1 MDYRD
6 YAAPHVRQLFCFN
19 SSPERQP
26 DPMSS
31 KKVTRRDFVSASSFI
46 ALGLPVVLGRSYP
59 LFAAPAAS
67 STATYTPPQSPR
79 TTLNFNLDWKFIR
92 EDVPGAEAPAFDDA
106 AWSSVATPH
115 SFNDVDS
122 FRKLISHG
130 GGDTGTYK
138 GLSWYR
144 KHFRLPAALANHRV
158 FLEFEGMRQAGD
170 IFVNGKQVGLYEN
183 GVTAYGID
191 ITDALAPAGK
201 QNVLAVKVDNS
212 GRYTERAFCAAN
224 PKNADGTP
232 CAPTGFEWNA
242 NDFNPNHGGIN
253 RSVWLHVTGNI
264 HQTLPLYYG
273 LESQGVYIHAGNF
286 NIAKKTADVTVD
298 AEVHNTSGDRATV
311 GLSAVIVDHNG
322 RVCAQF
328 DGDPVDMVDGEK
340 SVMSA
345 TGPLAN
351 ARFWSVEDPYLYDVY
366 SILKVNGKVVD
377 VNRIETGFRKAEFK
391 GGAGTGGLYI
401 NEKFVYLKGF
411 SERSA
416 DEWAGVGAGY
426 PVWMHDYTAK
436 MIRDCHGNYMRWMH
450 VAPQKVDADS
460 YTRYGIV
467 QVCPAGDKERDVTG
481 RQWDQRVEVMRDTI
495 VYFRNNP
502 GIFFWEAG
510 NTVVAPAQMQQMVD
524 LRKQWDPDGGRVIG
538 TRGDSNNAANTA
550 TTPIAEFYGVMMAQ
564 DTGVENLPS
573 PTAIFRAYSAERRD
587 RAPIIETEDFRN
599 EGSRRMW
606 DAFSPPFY
614 KAKKGPN
621 DTWKRDGF
629 LYNSEDFALD
639 GIKQYWEYWSNRI
652 SNTDPAHSRWS
663 AYCSIYFTDEDADG
677 RQDSTEVA
685 RVSGKV
691 DAMRLPK
698 EIYFAYRVIQNPQ
711 PDLHI
716 LGHWTYPATQP
727 DGSKT
732 VKTIYVVANTES
744 VELFV
749 NGKSAGV
756 NSKPDNNWVF
766 AFPDIAFAP
775 GSIKAIG
782 KNGDKIAAQQEIT
795 TAGPAVAIRLTPIL
809 GPHGL
814 QADGEDIALIDFEA
828 IDAKGVRCPTDY
840 ARVDFT
846 CSGPAIWRGG
856 YDSGILDSTNN
867 LYLNTECGIN
877 RIAVRS
883 KLVRTTDPAPGPITV
898 TASRDGLKSAQIAFT
913 PTRVA
918 VTDGIAAFMPQH
930 PKAPAED

>member
-1 MDYRD
+1 M
-6 YAAPHVRQLFCFN
+6 
-19 SSPERQP
+19 SPR
-26 DPMSS
+26 
-31 KKVTRRDFVSASSFI
+31 KVTRREFVGASGFL
-46 ALGLPVVLGRSYP
+46 ALGLPVVLGRAYP
-59 LFAAPAAS
+59 AFAAPAA
-67 STATYTPPQSPR
+67 YTPPQSPR
-79 TTLNFNLDWKFIR
+79 TTLNFNLDWKFIGGNR
-92 EDVPGAEAPAFDDA
+92 WDPQQGKLILEEVPGDASAPGFDDS
-106 AWSSVATPH
+106 AWTSVATPH

-122 FRKLISHG
+122 FRMLISHG
-130 GGDTGTYK
+130 GGDRGTYK

-144 KHFRLPAALANHRV
+144 KHFKLPALPAGHRV
-158 FLEFEGMRQAGD
+158 FIEFEGMRQAGD
-170 IFVNGKQVGLYEN
+170 IFLNGHPVGLYEN

-191 ITDALAPAGK
+191 ITDALAPAG
-201 QNVLAVKVDNS
+201 QENVLAVKVDNS
-212 GRYTERAFCAAN
+212 GNYRERAFCAAN
-224 PKNADGTP
+224 PKNADGTD
-232 CAPTGFEWNA
+232 CVPTGFEWNA

-253 RSVWLHVTGNI
+253 RSVWLHVTGSI

-286 NIAKKTADVTVD
+286 NIAKKTADITVD

-322 RVCAQF
+322 HVCAHF
-328 DGDPVDMVDGEK
+328 EGDPLDMVDGEK
-340 SVMSA
+340 SVLSA
-345 TGPLAN
+345 SGPLKD

-366 SILKVNGKVVD
+366 SILKVGNKVVD

-416 DEWAGVGAGY
+416 DEWAAVGAGY

-436 MIRDCHGNYMRWMH
+436 LIRDCHGNYMRWMH

-467 QVCPAGDKERDVTG
+467 QVCPAGDKERDVFG
-481 RQWDQRVEVMRDTI
+481 RQWDQRIEVMRDTI
-495 VYFRNNP
+495 IYFRNNP

-510 NTVVAPAQMQQMVD
+510 NTVVVPEQMQQMVD
-524 LRKQWDPDGGRVIG
+524 LRKQWDPDGGRAMG
-538 TRGDSNNAANTA
+538 ARGNDDNKTNTA

-564 DTGVENLPS
+564 DTGVENLSATNPM
-573 PTAIFRAYSAERRD
+573 FRAYSAERRD

-606 DAFSPPFY
+606 DDFSPPYY

-629 LYNSEDFALD
+629 LYTSESFALD
-639 GIKQYWEYWSNRI
+639 GIKQYYSYWTNRI
-652 SNTDPAHSRWS
+652 SNTDPAHARWS

-677 RQDSTEVA
+677 RQQSTEVC

-698 EIYFAYRVIQNPQ
+698 QLYFAHRVMQNEQ

-732 VKTIYVVANTES
+732 VKTVYVVANTES
-744 VELFV
+744 VELIV
-749 NGKSAGV
+749 NGVSAGI

-766 AFPDIAFAP
+766 AFPAVAFAP

-782 KNGDKIAAQQEIT
+782 RNADKIVAQQEIT
-795 TAGPAVAIRLTPIL
+795 TAGPAAAIRLTSIL

-814 QADGEDIALIDFEA
+814 QADGEDIALIDFEVV
-828 IDAKGVRCPTDY
+828 DAKGVRCPTDY

-846 CSGPAIWRGG
+846 CTGPAIWRGG

-877 RIAVRS
+877 RVAVRS
-883 KLVRTTDPAPGPITV
+883 KLIRATDPAPGPITV
-898 TASRDGLKSAQIAFT
+898 TASRDGLKPAKIEFT
-913 PTRVA
+913 PKPVA
-918 VTDGIAAFMPQH
+918 VANGIASFLPAH
-930 PKAPAED
+930 LTGPAEG

>member
-1 MDYRD
+1 
-6 YAAPHVRQLFCFN
+6 
-19 SSPERQP
+19 
-26 DPMSS
+26 MSS
-31 KKVTRRDFVSASSFI
+31 RKVTRRDFVSASSFI

-79 TTLNFNLDWKFIR
+79 TTLNFNLDWRFIR
-92 EDVPGAEAPAFDDA
+92 EDIPGAEAPAFDDA

-138 GLSWYR
+138 GLAWYR

-170 IFVNGKQVGLYEN
+170 IFLNGKQVGLYEN

-191 ITDALAPAGK
+191 ITDALAPGGK
-201 QNVLAVKVDNS
+201 ENILAVKVDNS

-232 CAPTGFEWNA
+232 CVPTGYEWNA

-253 RSVWLHVTGNI
+253 RSVWLHITGPI

-311 GLSAVIVDHNG
+311 GLSAVVVDHNG
-322 RVCAQF
+322 HVRAQF
-328 DGDPVDMVDGEK
+328 EGDPVDMVDGEK

-351 ARFWSVEDPYLYDVY
+351 ARFWSTDDPYLYDVY

-411 SERSA
+411 AERSA

-426 PVWMHDYTAK
+426 PVWMHDYTARL
-436 MIRDCHGNYMRWMH
+436 IRECHGNYMRWMH
-450 VAPQKVDADS
+450 ISPQKVDADS

-467 QVCPAGDKERDVTG
+467 QVCPAGDKEGDRTG
-481 RQWDQRVEVMRDTI
+481 RQWDQRVEVMRDSMI
-495 VYFRNNP
+495 YFRNNP

-510 NTVVAPAQMQQMVD
+510 NTWVTPVQMQQMVD
-524 LRKQWDPDGGRVIG
+524 LRKQWDPEGGRVMG
-538 TRGDSNNAANTA
+538 SRGDSNNAANTA
-550 TTPIAEFYGVMMAQ
+550 NNKIAEYYGVMIGQ
-564 DTGVENLPS
+564 DRGTDALTG
-573 PTAIFRAYSAERRD
+573 PTDMFRAYSAERRD
-587 RAPIIETEDFRN
+587 RAPIVETEDFRD
-599 EGSRRMW
+599 EGARRFW
-606 DAFSPPFY
+606 DPDSPPYFGF
-614 KAKKGPN
+614 KKGPN
-621 DTWKRDGF
+621 DT
-629 LYNSEDFALD
+629 YQYTSESFALA
-639 GIKQYWEYWSNRI
+639 GIKRYWEYWSNRI

-677 RQDSTEVA
+677 RQDSSEVA

-691 DAMRLPK
+691 DSMRLPK
-698 EIYFAYRVIQNPQ
+698 EIYFAHRVIQSEQ

-727 DGSKT
+727 DGSNTK
-732 VKTIYVVANTES
+732 KTIYVIANTQS

-756 NSKPDNNWVF
+756 NSKPDSGWIF

-782 KNGDKIAAQQEIT
+782 KNGDKVAAQQELV
-795 TAGPAVAIRLTPIL
+795 TAGAPAAIKLTPIL

-814 QADGEDIALIDFEA
+814 QADGEDIALIDFEVV
-828 IDAKGVRCPTDY
+828 DAKGERCPTDD

-846 CSGPAIWRGG
+846 CTGPAIWRGG
-856 YDSGILDSTNN
+856 YNSGKLESTNN
-867 LYLNTECGIN
+867 TYLNTECGIN
-877 RIAVRS
+877 RVAVRS
-883 KLVRTTDPAPGPITV
+883 KLVRTTDPAPGLITV
-898 TASRDGLKSAQIAFT
+898 TAKRDGLKSAQIVIT

-918 VTDGIAAFMPQH
+918 VTDGIAAAMPQH

>member
-1 MDYRD
+1 MQYRD
-6 YAAPHVRQLFCFN
+6 YAAPFLRHHFCSCSY

-31 KKVTRRDFVSASSFI
+31 RKVTRRDFVSASSFI

-67 STATYTPPQSPR
+67 PAAAYVPPQSPR
-79 TTLNFNLDWKFIR
+79 TTLNFNLDWRFIR
-92 EDVPGAEAPAFDDA
+92 EDIPGAEAPAFDDA

-138 GLSWYR
+138 GLAWYR

-170 IFVNGKQVGLYEN
+170 IFLNGKQVGLYEN

-191 ITDALAPAGK
+191 ITDALAPGGK
-201 QNVLAVKVDNS
+201 ENILAVKVDNS

-232 CAPTGFEWNA
+232 CVPTGYEWNA

-253 RSVWLHVTGNI
+253 RSVWLHITGPI

-273 LESQGVYIHAGNF
+273 LESQGIYIHAGNF

-311 GLSAVIVDHNG
+311 GLSAVVVDHNG
-322 RVCAQF
+322 HVRAQF
-328 DGDPVDMVDGEK
+328 EGDPVDMVDGEK

-351 ARFWSVEDPYLYDVY
+351 ARFWSTDDPYLYDVY

-411 SERSA
+411 AERSA

-426 PVWMHDYTAK
+426 PVWMHDYTARL
-436 MIRDCHGNYMRWMH
+436 IRDCHGNYMRWMH
-450 VAPQKVDADS
+450 ISPQKVDADS

-467 QVCPAGDKERDVTG
+467 QVCPAGDKEGDRTG
-481 RQWDQRVEVMRDTI
+481 RQWDQRVEVMRDSMI
-495 VYFRNNP
+495 YFRNNP

-510 NTVVAPAQMQQMVD
+510 NTWVTPGQMQQMVD
-524 LRKQWDPDGGRVIG
+524 LRKQWDPDGGRVMG
-538 TRGDSNNAANTA
+538 SRGDSNNAANTA
-550 TTPIAEFYGVMMAQ
+550 NNKIAEYYGVMIGQ
-564 DTGVENLPS
+564 DRGVETLTG
-573 PTAIFRAYSAERRD
+573 PTDMFRAYSAERRD
-587 RAPIIETEDFRN
+587 RAPIVETEDFRD
-599 EGSRRMW
+599 EGARRFW
-606 DAFSPPFY
+606 DPDSPPYFGF
-614 KAKKGPN
+614 KKGPN
-621 DTWKRDGF
+621 DT
-629 LYNSEDFALD
+629 YQYTSESFALA
-639 GIKQYWEYWSNRI
+639 GIKRYWEYWSNRI

-677 RQDSTEVA
+677 RQDSSEVA

-691 DAMRLPK
+691 DSMRLPK
-698 EIYFAYRVIQNPQ
+698 EIYFAHRVIQSDQ

-727 DGSKT
+727 DGSNTK
-732 VKTIYVVANTES
+732 KTIYVIANTQS

-756 NSKPDNNWVF
+756 NSKPDSGWIF

-782 KNGDKIAAQQEIT
+782 KNGDKVAAQQELV
-795 TAGPAVAIRLTPIL
+795 TAGAPAAIKLTPIL

-814 QADGEDIALIDFEA
+814 QADGEDIALIDFEVV
-828 IDAKGVRCPTDY
+828 DAKGERCPTDD

-846 CSGPAIWRGG
+846 CTGPAIWRGG
-856 YDSGILDSTNN
+856 YNSGKLESTNN
-867 LYLNTECGIN
+867 TYLNTECGIN
-877 RIAVRS
+877 RVAVRS
-883 KLVRTTDPAPGPITV
+883 KLVRTTDPAPGPVTIT
-898 TASRDGLKSAQIAFT
+898 AKRDGLKSAQIEIT

-918 VTDGIAAFMPQH
+918 VADGIATFMPQH
-930 PKAPAED
+930 PKAPAEN